1 MDLWV
6 QEQILKRR
14 RNFSFKSVLIQTKCT
29 YRDSNIN
36 HVSQL
41 KLWHSLQAPAFPAL
55 KPDPSINVF
64 GLFYCEWDIR
74 NKSVTFWQSKRS
86 SSSAGNRWKHK
97 ASSGCSHGSCT
108 TSLLLLLQEN
118 QRSLK
123 LTAFWL
129 CATPAFHQQAL
140 SPLDCTHLPS
150 GAKDR

>member
-1 MDLWV
+1 MDLRV

-14 RNFSFKSVLIQTKCT
+14 RNFSFKSVPIQTKCT

-41 KLWHSLQAPAFPAL
+41 KLWHSLQAPAL

-64 GLFYCEWDIR
+64 GLFYCEWDIIR
-74 NKSVTFWQSKRS
+74 NKSVTFWESKRS

-97 ASSGCSHGSCT
+97 ASSGCSHGSCA

-123 LTAFWL
+123 LTAFWF

-140 SPLDCTHLPS
+140 SPLDPTHLPS